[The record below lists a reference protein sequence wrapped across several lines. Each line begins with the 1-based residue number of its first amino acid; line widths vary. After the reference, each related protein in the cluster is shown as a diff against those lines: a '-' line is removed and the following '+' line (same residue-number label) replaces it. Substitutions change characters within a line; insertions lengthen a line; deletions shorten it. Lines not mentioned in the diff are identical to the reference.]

1 MTEAIIHAAPLKA
14 LTEIRHGFF
23 TRTGGVSSGLYDSNN
38 CAFGSNDDQK
48 NVFENRM
55 RCTEQLGMT
64 ALVGVYQQHTSN
76 VVEVERAWSHT
87 AAPIADALVTR
98 ARGLA
103 LGILTADCA
112 PVLLADAEAG
122 VIAAAHAGWKGAC
135 GGVLENTV
143 EAMRRL
149 GAESSRIMAVI
160 GPCIAQTSYE
170 VGPEF
175 AARLT
180 QMDSGFARYFTT
192 AKANGHTHFDLA
204 AFTADR
210 LRAAGVISVTIQG
223 DDTCANEELFF
234 SYRRSVLRDEPD
246 YGRQLSIIGLT
257 AP

>member
-1 MTEAIIHAAPLKA
+1 M
-14 LTEIRHGFF
+14 
-23 TRTGGVSSGLYDSNN
+23 SS
-38 CAFGSNDDQK
+38 
-48 NVFENRM
+48 R
-55 RCTEQLGMT
+55 
-64 ALVGVYQQHTSN
+64 
-76 VVEVERAWSHT
+76 WSE
-87 AAPIADALVTR
+87 PIADALVTR

-143 EAMRRL
+143 EAMCRL

-210 LRAAGVISVTIQG
+210 LRAAGVISVTVQG